1 MTLPEATLT
10 RHLSLAEMH
19 AGLAALGQ
27 SPPDAGRLE
36 MIVSRPVTEE
46 RRVLDEAELDLAEGL
61 VGDNWRARGSRSTPD
76 GSAHPEAQIT
86 LMNSRVIQ
94 ALAQE
99 RARWP
104 LAGDQLFVDL
114 DLSQANLPPGQRLAV
129 GGAVLEIS
137 AMPHTGCDKFTARF
151 GSDATKLVN
160 SQEGLAQRRRG
171 VNARVVQAGVV
182 RVGDTVRKVTA

>member
-1 MTLPEATLT
+1 MTLPEATT
-10 RHLSLAEMH
+10 ARRLSLAEMH

-27 SPPDAGRLE
+27 SPQDNGSLE
-36 MIVSRPVTEE
+36 MIVCRPVSEE
-46 RRVLDEAELDLAEGL
+46 RRALDEAELDLAEGL
-61 VGDNWRARGSRSTPD
+61 MGDNWRARGSRSTPD

-94 ALAQE
+94 TLAQE

-114 DLSQANLPPGQRLAV
+114 DLSEANLPPGQRLAV
-129 GGAVLEIS
+129 GTAVLEVS

-151 GSDATKLVN
+151 GSDATKFVN
-160 SQEGLAQRRRG
+160 SREGLAERRRG
-171 VNARVVQAGVV
+171 VNTRIVQAGVV
-182 RVGDTVRKVTA
+182 RVGDTVRKVA